1 LTHHF
6 TSSHPDLRS
15 RWWLTEAFACYF
27 ETAFRDQD
35 GQFLLPP
42 LHVENFRSSRR
53 KLRQLGR
60 ERFKQLVDEVIHS
73 SWLEFYRNDGEAP
86 LRYAVSWSILWAL
99 QQQMSGSVEQRLMQ
113 VADLDDDEISV
124 EDIEIR
130 LLLEAIYQMYGYD
143 FRSYSK
149 ASIRRR
155 VMHRMTMSGFA
166 SIMEM
171 TDKVLRD
178 RPFFVTLLNDLTVNV
193 TEMYRDPEF
202 YRAFRDEVVP
212 VLKTFPFIK
221 IWHAGCSTGEEIYS
235 MAILLE
241 EEGLYDRA
249 MIYATDIDKNVLASA
264 KKGIYSIEAVKQYGD
279 NYRRAGGRHSLS
291 DYFTARYDSVI
302 MEQRLKRNI
311 VFADHDLATDQVFG
325 EMHVILCRNV
335 LIYFDRALQ
344 ARVIRLFSDSL
355 DMGGYLCLG
364 TKESLRFSGQEETFD
379 VINKP
384 LRIFRKRQLLHH
396 A

>member
-1 LTHHF
+1 MAE
-6 TSSHPDLRS
+6 P
-15 RWWLTEAFACYF
+15 Y
-27 ETAFRDQD
+27 
-35 GQFLLPP
+35 P
-42 LHVENFRSSRR
+42 
-53 KLRQLGR
+53 
-60 ERFKQLVDEVIHS
+60 I
-73 SWLEFYRNDGEAP
+73 
-86 LRYAVSWSILWAL
+86 
-99 QQQMSGSVEQRLMQ
+99 
-113 VADLDDDEISV
+113 DDDEISV

-241 EEGLYDRA
+241 EECLYDRA